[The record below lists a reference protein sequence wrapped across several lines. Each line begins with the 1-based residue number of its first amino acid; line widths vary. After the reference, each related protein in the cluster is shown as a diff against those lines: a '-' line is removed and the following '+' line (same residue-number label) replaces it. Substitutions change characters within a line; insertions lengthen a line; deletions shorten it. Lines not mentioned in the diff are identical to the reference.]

1 MDAYSTYS
9 RGSEWRK
16 WDLHIHTPLSI
27 VQNYGG
33 EAAWEKFLTALERL
47 PPEVKVIGITDYYFI
62 DGYEKVME
70 TKLAGR
76 LKNIDKVFPILE
88 FRIDT
93 FGSGNEN
100 HLQKI
105 NLHILFNVDESHL
118 AKEVKK
124 IRAEFISQV
133 PLSKLDKHKTK
144 MLSKE
149 NLASEANG
157 DLSVGFS
164 NFVPST
170 DRVFELINSTTW
182 KDKVFLFLGYKEWSN
197 LDKNQQL
204 KPLKEDLY
212 KKVTAFFASNIDTI
226 EKSQTWLNELGT
238 KPLLHSGDFHDF
250 DKLDTANTGKDGK
263 FLPSTRYKCAT
274 WIKSDPTFTGLQQ
287 IGYEPSERVRVQDGR
302 PEEKA
307 GYHVIDYI
315 EMVEAGFWN
324 SRVPLNQNLNSIIG
338 GRSTGKSTLLKSI
351 ARSIAPIDSAED
363 AGFVEQHL
371 AGVSVSWKDGVANT
385 SRDIQYFPQNHMYE
399 IAISREQTDK
409 LVREIVV
416 SKDETRILVS
426 FETFQK
432 SNRTEIIGRVNN
444 LFLLQNDIDS
454 KKEEIKQIGDKAGIL
469 REIETIAKTLN
480 ALQATGSLSTEE
492 LKVFEKLSKRLTE
505 IKVAI
510 LQIGTDIGRLEQL
523 RIINI
528 VNSSVEYEFTALSDQ
543 TRARVQ
549 SILSEIQHEAQEKW
563 GSMVVEL
570 SSEISASRQSLE
582 AELVQITQDPAYI
595 KGLAYQDSNK
605 EYQEL
610 QQRLNEE
617 QKKLAKILEID
628 KAMAV
633 VIGQKSD
640 LLKTIFNLH
649 YSYLLRGTE
658 VTKKLNLNHEG
669 IEIRP
674 ILLFLERDL
683 NDFFS
688 SRLNQKGGERQ
699 RFISDFVGGYAKDVL
714 GTVENY
720 LLRALDGSIY
730 YKGGYINENVT
741 AELLSTNWFSIS
753 YQLVFQNDLFGDMSQ
768 GKRAF
773 VILKLL
779 LDFSDKKC
787 PILIDQPEDSL
798 DNRAIYRELV
808 QYLRK
813 KKKDRQIIIVT
824 HNPNIVVGADSELVI
839 VANQGGKD
847 AVNTSDDKFEYV
859 SGSLEFSREKD
870 KKIASVLASQGIREH
885 VCEIL
890 EGGTDAFRNRE
901 QRYDFKD

>member
-1 MDAYSTYS
+1 MNTYSTFI

-33 EAAWEKFLTALERL
+33 ERVWEKYLKSLERL

-70 TKLAGR
+70 AKLSGR
-76 LKNIDKVFPILE
+76 LKNLDKVFPILE

-105 NLHILFNVDESHL
+105 NLHILFDVDESRL

-124 IRAEFISQV
+124 IKNEFISMI
-133 PLSKLDKHKTK
+133 PLSKLDIHKTK

-149 NLASEANG
+149 NLSSEANG
-157 DLSVGFS
+157 NLSDGFCS
-164 NFVPST
+164 FIPST
-170 DRVFELINSTTW
+170 DRVFELLNSPTW

-212 KKVTAFFASNIDTI
+212 NRVSAFFTSNIDTL
-226 EKSQTWLNELGT
+226 ERSQVWLNEIGE

-250 DKLDTANTGKDGK
+250 NELDTANTDEEGN
-263 FLPSTRYKCAT
+263 FLSSTRYRCAT
-274 WIKSDPTFTGLQQ
+274 WIKSDPTFTGLKQ
-287 IGYEPSERVRVQDGR
+287 IEYEPIERVRIQDSR

-315 EMVEAGFWN
+315 EMAETGFWN
-324 SRVPLNQNLNSIIG
+324 SKVNLNQNLISIIG

-351 ARSIAPIDSAED
+351 ARCIAPIDSVED
-363 AGFVEQHL
+363 EDFVEKHL
-371 AGVSVSWKDGVANT
+371 DGVTVAWKDGVAST

-399 IAISREQTDK
+399 IASSREKTDK
-409 LVREIVV
+409 LIREIVV

-426 FETFQK
+426 FEMFQK
-432 SNRTEIIGRVNN
+432 SNRTEIIGSVNN
-444 LFLLQNDIDS
+444 LFLLQNDIES
-454 KKEEIKQIGDKAGIL
+454 KSEEIKLIGDKAGIL
-469 REIETIAKTLN
+469 SEIDTIDKTLN
-480 ALQATGSLSTEE
+480 ALQATSSLSSEE
-492 LKVFEKLSKRLTE
+492 LKAFDELSKRLSE

-510 LQIGTDIGRLEQL
+510 LQFSSDVGRLEQL
-523 RIINI
+523 RGTNIINA
-528 VNSSVEYEFTALSDQ
+528 SAEYELTALSDQ
-543 TRARVQ
+543 TRVKVKPM
-549 SILSEIQHEAQEKW
+549 LSKIQQEAQEKW
-563 GSMVVEL
+563 ISMVAEL
-570 SSEISASRQSLE
+570 SLEVSSIWQSLE
-582 AELVQITQDPAYI
+582 AEQIKIINEPEYK
-595 KGLAYQDSNK
+595 KGLVYQESNK

-610 QQRLNEE
+610 QQRLNDERN
-617 QKKLAKILEID
+617 KLAKILEIEKSMD
-628 KAMAV
+628 V
-633 VIGQKSD
+633 VIGQKNT
-640 LLKTIFNLH
+640 LLKTILNLH
-649 YSYLLRGTE
+649 HTYLLRGTE
-658 VTKKLNLNHEG
+658 VTEKLNLNHEG

-674 ILLFLERDL
+674 ILLFSEKEL

-699 RFISDFVGGYAKDVL
+699 RFISEFVGGYAKDIL

-720 LLRALDGSIY
+720 LLRALDGSIDF
-730 YKGGYINENVT
+730 KGGYINENVT

-753 YQLVFQNDLFGDMSQ
+753 YQLAFQNDLFGDMSQ

-779 LDFSDKKC
+779 LDFSEKKC

-798 DNRAIYRELV
+798 DNRAIYKELV

-824 HNPNIVVGADSELVI
+824 HNPNIVVGADSELVV
-839 VANQGGKD
+839 VANQNGKD
-847 AVNTSDDKFEYV
+847 AVNASGNKFEYV
-859 SGSLEFSREKD
+859 SGSLEYSKGKD
-870 KKIASVLASQGIREH
+870 TKVISVLESQGIREH